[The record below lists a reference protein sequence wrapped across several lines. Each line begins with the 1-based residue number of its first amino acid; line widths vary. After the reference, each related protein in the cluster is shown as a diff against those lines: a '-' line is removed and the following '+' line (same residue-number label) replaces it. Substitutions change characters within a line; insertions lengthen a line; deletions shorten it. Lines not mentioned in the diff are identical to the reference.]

1 MIIAALTLALAATL
15 PVQDRP
21 ATPPQPGP
29 QQPPAGAEP
38 IPLMIAEPVAM
49 AIAAFD
55 TDRDGAVSRA
65 EFNAGVAHSFET
77 VAKGQP
83 TIGYIQFGDWAD
95 RWLGNRN
102 ALPSPFEVD
111 RDGDNRITR
120 TELQARFDLFFVR
133 FDRDKDGIIRRSELL
148 TVRATPRPG
157 ESSPNRGERPR
168 R

>member
-1 MIIAALTLALAATL
+1 MMIAALTLALAAAS

-21 ATPPQPGP
+21 AAPPPPG

-55 TDRDGAVSRA
+55 TDRDGIVSRA
-65 EFNAGVAHSFET
+65 EFDAGVAHSFDT
-77 VAKGQP
+77 IAKGQSS
-83 TIGYIQFGDWAD
+83 IGYIQFGDWAD

-111 RDGDNRITR
+111 RDGDNRITL
-120 TELQARFDLFFVR
+120 TELQARFDLFFTR
-133 FDRDKDGIIRRSELL
+133 FDRDNDGAIQRSELL
-148 TVRATPRPG
+148 TIRAAGRPG
-157 ESSPNRGERPR
+157 EAAPNRRERPR